1 MEPSSLLDKVIS
13 KDEFSTSNWTMRRG
27 IIRKTLVFCA
37 IVFSLILGFIAYLL
51 VNKPDAKYDPN
62 LVAILSGALTTIGFL
77 ALSVIGTY
85 VGGATWDTT
94 SYRSSISSLASTVA
108 SQPNQYP
115 PSYTMPP
122 VSPPNEID
130 PDAVSNSPLTGVV
143 PKRKRR
149 IRPTGIVDNSEP
161 RG

>member
-27 IIRKTLVFCA
+27 IIRKTLIFCA
-37 IVFSLILGFIAYLL
+37 VVFSLILGFIAYLL

-94 SYRSSISSLASTVA
+94 SYRNSISSLATTVA
-108 SQPNQYP
+108 SQQNSP

-122 VSPPNEID
+122 VSPPTEID
-130 PDAVSNSPLTGVV
+130 PDAVSNSPLTGV

-149 IRPTGIVDNSEP
+149 IRPTGVVDNSEP